1 MHCLSNFI
9 PLLTCLATTASA
21 MSPVGKPRQHP
32 AKMPSHH
39 PGEAQKLADP
49 NYGPIPGHSSLYS
62 TYLGVERPFPGN
74 ITDPIL
80 PTEDGQPDPDDHVW
94 QNLLS
99 AEWIIFEFYQF
110 GVEKFSQEDFVK
122 AGFPATTLDC
132 LKEIRNNE
140 AGHLRIFQN
149 QISNASVKPGACKY
163 IFPFQDPTSYLAY
176 LTVVEISSM
185 AFLSGLVQDVVS
197 DRSKG
202 AMAAISQTEARHE
215 VWALTELWRSGPF
228 SGPSDTSFP
237 YANQILYSTRGRI
250 VPGSCPPENP
260 EYPTPRQ
267 LLPGLGATPD
277 TQSLSPG
284 ATITLTFPDPDGIVP
299 EFDPDTQYY
308 GVFFHGLRNISVP
321 IDTEGFPDK
330 PVMVTIP
337 EEFEHT
343 GIIVA
348 LVADEPGAPTKES
361 VVAGPAVMLEQPAKV
376 GVALLHGEA
385 QESRQESL
393 LRFSV

>member
-1 MHCLSNFI
+1 MRCLSK
-9 PLLTCLATTASA
+9 LQ
-21 MSPVGKPRQHP
+21 RP
-32 AKMPSHH
+32 AEEPSHDLD
-39 PGEAQKLADP
+39 EAQKLADP
-49 NYGPIPGHSSLYS
+49 NYGPIPGQSPLYS

-74 ITDPIL
+74 ITAPIL
-80 PTEDGQPDPDDHVW
+80 PTEDGEPDPDDHVW

-110 GVEKFSQEDFVK
+110 GVEKFSAGDFAK
-122 AGFPATTLDC
+122 AGFPPTTLDR

-163 IFPFQDPTSYLAY
+163 TFPFDDAASYLAY

-185 AFLSGLVQDVVS
+185 AFLTGLVQDVTS

-202 AMAAISQTEARHE
+202 AIAAISQTEARHE

-228 SGPSDTSFP
+228 AGPSDTSFP

-250 VPGSCPPENP
+250 VPGSCPPDNP
-260 EYPTPRQ
+260 AYPTPRQ
-267 LLPGLGATPD
+267 RLPGLGAAPD
-277 TQSLSPG
+277 TESLAPG
-284 ATITLTFPDPDGIVP
+284 ATITLTFPDPDGMVP

-308 GVFFHGLRNISVP
+308 GVFFHGLRNVSVP
-321 IDTEGFPDK
+321 IETREFPRR
-330 PVMVTIP
+330 PVTVTIP
-337 EEFEHT
+337 DEFEHT

-361 VVAGPAVMLEQPAKV
+361 VVAGPAVILEQPAQV
-376 GVALLHGEA
+376 GVALLHGA
-385 QESRQESL
+385 SRQEGVP
-393 LRFSV
+393 RFLA